1 MGKGRDRGEQ
11 VPGLALEFA
20 NEQLVHPAG
29 APPLQGQFRQA
40 RADRHQPVV
49 EPADLPWFVV
59 TKHECSKRVAVRR
72 ADGLG
77 PAGPNVVVQTELY
90 PIVGEPS
97 VGREI
102 FAGNHFSQV
111 KCLGAC
117 HNMRRAERDA
127 RNGVGKGPLDRT
139 EDRPFEIAFGPVD
152 NCNAGYGGQAQAAQP
167 AR

>member
-1 MGKGRDRGEQ
+1 M
-11 VPGLALEFA
+11 
-20 NEQLVHPAG
+20 
-29 APPLQGQFRQA
+29 
-40 RADRHQPVV
+40 
-49 EPADLPWFVV
+49 
-59 TKHECSKRVAVRR
+59 
-72 ADGLG
+72 
-77 PAGPNVVVQTELY
+77 VQTELY

-152 NCNAGYGGQAQAAQP
+152 NCNAGYGGGLKPLSQRDDGLNRVDERLIPRDHREDRNLLFEQNLSVVSIHDRLAADP
-167 AR
+167 ASLH